1 MISRKKEKLNFSE
14 RGALDEEAM
23 LAYLN
28 NELAPEET
36 QKFEALLK
44 DDPFAQEALEGL
56 QSTHHKIAVIAS
68 VASLNK
74 KVRERSGLKEKAG
87 FQIQPRVFAYAAGL
101 VGLLLSIGFLLIT
114 YVGNNKEQI
123 AMQTEKQTEQSLLE
137 QKVEQQN
144 LISAKQEA
152 VADSTATSTLP
163 ATNVSSAVAPTGNTV
178 TKPLPDI
185 NGTEQQ
191 ALRKKDEPVTLTKS
205 TQGILGS
212 SGSAGK
218 VAQTITV
225 TNSTLTAT
233 TNNAAAP
240 AAVSAG
246 VVLNIKGKAKE
257 ELEQDERNVRK
268 QVAAKSEKKAAE
280 KNGYAK
286 DQNALKQND
295 DKAPTTQK
303 VVRGSIVETEELDKA
318 SVVSIDDAMRS
329 FNSGDYKKS
338 SQQFDEILRETPKS
352 ADALY
357 FGGISDYINGNSKK
371 SEKNFD
377 KLLKE
382 GTKFVEGSKWYKAN
396 ILLQKGK
403 KEEAKKFLDELANT
417 GGSYRERATKKKVD
431 AGL

>member
-1 MISRKKEKLNFSE
+1 MISRKKEGVKFSTTE
-14 RGALDEEAM
+14 VLDEEAM

-28 NELAPEET
+28 NELTPEET

-56 QSTHHKIAVIAS
+56 HSTQNKTAVVAS

-74 KVRERSGLKEKAG
+74 KVRERSGIKEKGG

-101 VGLLLSIGFLLIT
+101 VGVLLSIGFLLVT

-137 QKVEQQN
+137 QKTEQPN
-144 LISAKQEA
+144 LVPANEQAVTDSIVISSP
-152 VADSTATSTLP
+152 VS
-163 ATNVSSAVAPTGNTV
+163 NVSGATAPTGNV
-178 TKPLPDI
+178 LSKPSPDI
-185 NGTEQQ
+185 NATEQQ
-191 ALRKKDEPVTLTKS
+191 ALRKNDEPVTLTKS
-205 TQGILGS
+205 TQGILS
-212 SGSAGK
+212 STGSAGK
-218 VAQTITV
+218 ASQPIV

-233 TNNAAAP
+233 SNNVSSP
-240 AAVSAG
+240 AAVPAT
-246 VVLNIKGKAKE
+246 VALNEKAKAKE
-257 ELEQDERNVRK
+257 ELASDERNTNK
-268 QVAAKSEKKAAE
+268 EVAVKNEKKAAE
-280 KNGYAK
+280 KSAYAK
-286 DQNALKQND
+286 DQNAIKQND

>member
-14 RGALDEEAM
+14 RGVLDEEAM

-28 NELAPEET
+28 NELTPEET

-56 QSTHHKIAVIAS
+56 QSMQNKTAVTAS

-74 KVRERSGLKEKAG
+74 KVRERSGIKEKGG
-87 FQIQPRVFAYAAGL
+87 FNIHWSVFAYAAGL
-101 VGLLLSIGFLLIT
+101 IGVLLGVGFGLVT
-114 YVGNNKEQI
+114 YLGNHNEQV

-137 QKVEQQN
+137 QKAEQQN
-144 LISAKQEA
+144 LVAANEQA
-152 VADSTATSTLP
+152 VTDSVVTALP
-163 ATNVSSAVAPTGNTV
+163 ANSVSGSTAPTGAV
-178 TKPLPDI
+178 VSKPLPDI
-185 NGTEQQ
+185 NTTEQSI
-191 ALRKKDEPVTLTKS
+191 LRKNDEPVTFTKS
-205 TQGILGS
+205 TQGILS
-212 SGSAGK
+212 STGSAGK
-218 VAQTITV
+218 AGQTIV

-233 TNNAAAP
+233 SNNAASP

-246 VVLNIKGKAKE
+246 VALNEKAKAKE
-257 ELEQDERNVRK
+257 ELASDERNTSK
-268 QVAAKSEKKAAE
+268 ETTAKNEKKAAE
-280 KNGYAK
+280 KSGYAK
-286 DQNALKQND
+286 DQNATKQND

-318 SVVSIDDAMRS
+318 SVVTIDDAMRS
-329 FNSGDYKKS
+329 FNGGDYKKS
-338 SQQFDEILRETPKS
+338 SQQFDEILRETPKN

-357 FGGISDYINGNSKK
+357 FGGISDYINGNAKK

-377 KLLKE
+377 RLLKD
-382 GTKFVEGSKWYKAN
+382 GSKFVEGSKWYKAN

-403 KEEAKKFLDELANT
+403 KEEAKKLLDELANT